1 MINDNLTNV
10 NNFNSDIIKNNN
22 NNKNEIDPNKINTLF
37 DLVKNKKKLVYISS
51 GSNGVV
57 LKDIEK
63 SDLIY
68 KITTFSDTTEFYY
81 PNYIETIYL
90 NYFRINYPDQVN
102 LEYFPIQNISTQITT
117 YKIFKEDFE
126 FDIEIQFKL
135 KKINIEFDD
144 DMIILN
150 LMPYYHS
157 SLFDLIYQTPVND
170 LLSDFEN
177 IAKKIIKSLNFI
189 HKNSTLHGDIKCSN
203 IMINKDICKIID
215 FGGIKLIGSKIYD
228 KTCTLTSRSPEELL
242 YEYSEVIIS
251 QPNLKKF
258 FPNYGYK
265 TDIWSLGIV
274 LMELISGYNPLIKLY
289 NKLKHTEK
297 GNNQEEIEVNIENKI
312 CSVLNSK
319 SHIQVNLDYLQKNN
333 LQQMTEIKSKIERML
348 SIDPNIR
355 YDNIDELY
363 YDLFDEKLEILKKS
377 EKTEP
382 IYNINKDN
390 LDIFNG
396 FRKLNYNLV
405 NEILFQTCDYN
416 CLPLTISILD
426 RYILKLL
433 ENSDEN
439 IINFLSESNKNL
451 EIIDKIILFISASI
465 ISITLINRK
474 TIIYEDI
481 LKTLNK
487 FGLIDNKLMS
497 SASINIKNLIMDI
510 TIVLDYNIIFDEYL
524 FSDRTDPVNIKNIFV
539 ILYNKQY

>member
-1 MINDNLTNV
+1 
-10 NNFNSDIIKNNN
+10 
-22 NNKNEIDPNKINTLF
+22 
-37 DLVKNKKKLVYISS
+37 
-51 GSNGVV
+51 
-57 LKDIEK
+57 
-63 SDLIY
+63 
-68 KITTFSDTTEFYY
+68 
-81 PNYIETIYL
+81 
-90 NYFRINYPDQVN
+90 
-102 LEYFPIQNISTQITT
+102 
-117 YKIFKEDFE
+117 
-126 FDIEIQFKL
+126 
-135 KKINIEFDD
+135 
-144 DMIILN
+144 
-150 LMPYYHS
+150 
-157 SLFDLIYQTPVND
+157 
-170 LLSDFEN
+170 
-177 IAKKIIKSLNFI
+177 
-189 HKNSTLHGDIKCSN
+189 
-203 IMINKDICKIID
+203 MINKDICKIID